1 MQKQYLSG
9 FIAVCGF
16 GSYKSSERMD
26 KILNASDNDYCD
38 KGSIPARSD
47 LTFKNGYY
55 VNITAIFIDI
65 VRVQAF

>member
-1 MQKQYLSG
+1 
-9 FIAVCGF
+9 
-16 GSYKSSERMD
+16 MD

-38 KGSIPARSD
+38 KGSIPVRSD